1 MNNQET
7 PALPPLSEVLQ
18 HARVQQGLS
27 LEAIAEQ
34 LNLSLEQIMQ
44 MESDAFD
51 PALLTPFERGYV
63 RNYAAILDVDPSV
76 YQPYF
81 PDVIGVS
88 SELLSTKRFNYPAK
102 EHLIGHRFS
111 RFLKWLFWLGLLL
124 VILWLGITL
133 WPGLLNVEQVVDS
146 LQVEQLLPAQRE

>member
-7 PALPPLSEVLQ
+7 PGLQPLNEIL
-18 HARVQQGLS
+18 HTTRVQRGLS
-27 LEAIAEQ
+27 LEAISDQ
-34 LNLSLEQIMQ
+34 LNLSLEQIKQ
-44 MESDAFD
+44 MESVEFD

-63 RNYAAILDVDPSV
+63 RNYAAILGIDKSI

-102 EHLIGHRFS
+102 EYLIGNRFS
-111 RFLKWLFWLGLLL
+111 RLLKWLAWLVALII
-124 VILWLGITL
+124 VLWVGIAL
-133 WPGLLNVEQVVDS
+133 WPGLLDVDQVVDS
-146 LQVEQLLPAQRE
+146 LQVEQLLPMQRE